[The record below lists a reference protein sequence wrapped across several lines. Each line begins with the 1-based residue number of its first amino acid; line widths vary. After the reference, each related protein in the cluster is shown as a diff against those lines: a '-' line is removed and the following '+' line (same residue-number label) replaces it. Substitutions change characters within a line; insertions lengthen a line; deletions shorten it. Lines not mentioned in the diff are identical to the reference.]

1 MLLGSILLRRRER
14 AGEGKY
20 SGPVTPV
27 GDAHHSPGP
36 EPALD
41 SGGRISV
48 DSRLKLSR
56 RVFLQTAMAAA
67 AASGLACGRNG
78 TPWRFLTIE
87 EARALAAMSDQII
100 PADKDAGASWAGVV
114 NFIDRQLC
122 GPFKNLQA
130 IYRRGLAGVD
140 QSSRA
145 LHGKL
150 FADLGSEQQII
161 VLRQLE
167 EGKAPGA
174 IWKQAS
180 SSEFFGYVVDHT
192 MQGFYGDPRHGG
204 NREGVSWKM
213 LGLPYPPIPGR
224 EQDAPNEQNA

>member
-14 AGEGKY
+14 AAGGKY

-27 GDAHHSPGP
+27 GDAHHSPGS
-36 EPALD
+36 EAVLD
-41 SGGRISV
+41 SGGRTSV
-48 DSRLKLSR
+48 ESRLKLSR
-56 RVFLQTAMAAA
+56 RAFLQTAMAAA

-87 EARALAAMSDQII
+87 EARALTAISDQTI
-100 PADKDAGASWAGVV
+100 PPDQDAGASWTGVV

-122 GPFKNLQA
+122 GPYKHLQA
-130 IYRRGLAGVD
+130 TYRRGLAGVD

-167 EGKAPGA
+167 QGKAPGA

-204 NREGVSWKM
+204 NREGGRRKM
-213 LGLPYPPIPGR
+213 LGLPYTPIRGWQQASPKK
-224 EQDAPNEQNA
+224 QNE